1 MSDFRK
7 LEVWQKAHELM
18 LRVHEVMRDMRG
30 PQYLSL
36 RNQILR
42 AAMSIPANIV
52 EGRAQRS
59 DREFS
64 RFVGYAIASSSEL
77 EYHLFAATEIG
88 VLSRGRTDPLV
99 ERTIG
104 VRRMLIGLRKTLLAA
119 ATPSSSATDSQSSP

>member
-7 LEVWQKAHELM
+7 LEVWQRAHELM
-18 LRVHEVMRDMRG
+18 LQVHEVTREIRG
-30 PQYLSL
+30 TQYLSL
-36 RNQILR
+36 KNQILR